1 MTQSLQAMKA
11 MILAVQVIEMVQ
23 GAPQGLTRR
32 LPTKVIC
39 EDRCLASGIAAPF
52 TLPPPIT
59 AHQSPLPTQS
69 AERLQKQK
77 EIERPKRT
85 WSLMLRTAMA
95 MTMSRPPSPSVR
107 VKRLAFPR

>member
-23 GAPQGLTRR
+23 GAPQGLTQR
-32 LPTKVIC
+32 LPAKMIC
-39 EDRCLASGIAAPF
+39 EDRCIASGMAVSF
-52 TLPPPIT
+52 TN

-85 WSLMLRTAMA
+85 WSLMLMTAMA

-107 VKRLAFPR
+107 VKRLALPR

>member
-1 MTQSLQAMKA
+1 MTKSLQAMRA

-23 GAPQGLTRR
+23 GVPQGLTRR
-32 LPTKVIC
+32 LPAKVIC
-39 EDRCLASGIAAPF
+39 ENRCNASGIAAPSRC
-52 TLPPPIT
+52 LPIT

-85 WSLMLRTAMA
+85 WSLMLMTAMA
-95 MTMSRPPSPSVR
+95 MTMSRPPSPIVR
-107 VKRLAFPR
+107 VKRLAFPL

>member
-1 MTQSLQAMKA
+1 MTKSPQAMKA

-23 GAPQGLTRR
+23 GVPQGLTRR
-32 LPTKVIC
+32 LPAKVIR
-39 EDRCLASGIAAPF
+39 EDRLIAFGIAAPF

-59 AHQSPLPTQS
+59 AHQYPLPTQS

-85 WSLMLRTAMA
+85 WSLMLMTAMA
-95 MTMSRPPSPSVR
+95 MTMSRPPSPIVR
-107 VKRLAFPR
+107 VKRLALPR

>member
-1 MTQSLQAMKA
+1 MTQSLQAMEA

-23 GAPQGLTRR
+23 GSAAGPH
-32 LPTKVIC
+32 PKVIC
-39 EDRCLASGIAAPF
+39 EDRCIASGIAAPF
-52 TLPPPIT
+52 TLPPII

-95 MTMSRPPSPSVR
+95 MTMSRPPSPIVR
-107 VKRLAFPR
+107 VKRLALPR

>member
-1 MTQSLQAMKA
+1 MTQSPQAMKA

-23 GAPQGLTRR
+23 GVPQGLTRR
-32 LPTKVIC
+32 LPAKVIR
-39 EDRCLASGIAAPF
+39 EDRLIAFGIAAPF
-52 TLPPPIT
+52 MLSPII

-85 WSLMLRTAMA
+85 WSLMLMTAMA
-95 MTMSRPPSPSVR
+95 MTMSRPPSPIVR
-107 VKRLAFPR
+107 VKRLALPR